1 MKFIKGLLVAFVVS
15 CVFAV
20 SNASAFGKAF
30 VGITIPSFKGIWTSP
45 SSETKLDSGYQYLYT
60 AGIRDN
66 ITGELRKVEARTKRT
81 SGSLDY
87 SDWVKVTVDQTIN
100 WGTQNNIPATY
111 ALQARA
117 QTSTL
122 ATISYSGSWYT
133 NN

>member
-15 CVFAV
+15 CIFAV

-30 VGITIPSFKGIWTSP
+30 VGITIPGFTGIWTSP

-66 ITGELRKVEARTKRT
+66 VTGELRKVEARTKK
-81 SGSLDY
+81 SSESLKY
-87 SDWVKVTVDQTIN
+87 SSWKKVTVDQTIN
-100 WGTQNNIPATY
+100 WGTGNQEPGVY
-111 ALQARA
+111 HLQARA
-117 QTSTL
+117 QTSTI
-122 ATISYSGSWYT
+122 ASISYSGSWYT

>member
-1 MKFIKGLLVAFVVS
+1 MKFIKGLLIAFVVS

-30 VGITIPSFKGIWTSP
+30 VGVTIPGFKGIWTSP
-45 SSETKLDSGYQYLYT
+45 SSEEKLDNGYQYLYT

-66 ITGELRKVEARTKRT
+66 VTGELRKVEARTKKS

-87 SDWVKVTVDQTIN
+87 SDWKKVTVDGTIN
-100 WGTQNNIPATY
+100 WGTQNNQQGIY
-111 ALQARA
+111 HLQARA